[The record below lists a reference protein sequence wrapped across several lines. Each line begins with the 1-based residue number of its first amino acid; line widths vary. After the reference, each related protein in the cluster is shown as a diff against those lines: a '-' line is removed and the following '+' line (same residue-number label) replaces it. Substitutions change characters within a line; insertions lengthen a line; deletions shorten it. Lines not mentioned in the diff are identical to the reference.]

1 MRDSYLAARVL
12 DALLR
17 EDYGDISAQITRS
30 REGVGLTLSDG
41 RLVRLAP
48 GVPFQ
53 DFVVAPGQLLGLEQ
67 VLDTLAEIAPEEDAD
82 GVKAFFDECVAALA
96 ALDSHDARLPDV
108 LARDPSYETLAAFA
122 DHPGY
127 PTARARP
134 GVPDGEQAAYAPE
147 FGPAFELRW
156 AVVPRRD
163 LEPGSAELPPDVLT
177 WEPDE
182 PRSEPSDEAHPPV
195 ALPAPHPSATPFP
208 VHPDEVLFPVHP
220 LAVDEVRRA
229 GGRVLDEG
237 RGTVRP
243 VASMRAVEIGPRTHL
258 VLPLPVS
265 VLGTR
270 DRLRIEPGRLGAGA
284 RAESLLR
291 ELADDDVLVAG
302 EQEYAGAGHD
312 CLAWMVRRLPEGRR
326 IPVTALTQPHVED
339 GLRSAEVLGAYV
351 RVLLRWGVRLLVE
364 YGVVPEIRWHEV
376 ALVLDDHDADVCRP
390 VTVPDE
396 GADRGAEVRRRVKV
410 LVQGHDGV
418 LVSPARLAAAGV
430 TVPELPEWMLTDDP
444 HALTDTFVT
453 RMLHLGTAA
462 IVFALLPAAEAAAL
476 LRRTLEEALHPYGE
490 LAMARLL
497 RARTLEA
504 VRLTGRPW
512 LTTGTLASEAR
523 LEARP
528 PRMSGPNYLRL
539 T

>member
-1 MRDSYLAARVL
+1 GGFVRAHGHGDAAVDVARRGARQSGRHGEVGDAVGDAEQETLPRRGLGRGEQHRPHLVAHAFDERAAVVDDENPGRGVVPGTFQPRRVVAQGRRPVDGAPCEEQRSDELLFRSRFHGLHPSKSPLILGRLREDLRWGLGSWVVRLTLPALLGGGMRDSYLAARVL

-182 PRSEPSDEAHPPV
+182 PRSEPSDEAHPP
-195 ALPAPHPSATPFP
+195 A
-208 VHPDEVLFPVHP
+208 
-220 LAVDEVRRA
+220 
-229 GGRVLDEG
+229 
-237 RGTVRP
+237 
-243 VASMRAVEIGPRTHL
+243 
-258 VLPLPVS
+258 
-265 VLGTR
+265 
-270 DRLRIEPGRLGAGA
+270 
-284 RAESLLR
+284 
-291 ELADDDVLVAG
+291 
-302 EQEYAGAGHD
+302 
-312 CLAWMVRRLPEGRR
+312 
-326 IPVTALTQPHVED
+326 
-339 GLRSAEVLGAYV
+339 
-351 RVLLRWGVRLLVE
+351 
-364 YGVVPEIRWHEV
+364 
-376 ALVLDDHDADVCRP
+376 
-390 VTVPDE
+390 
-396 GADRGAEVRRRVKV
+396 
-410 LVQGHDGV
+410 
-418 LVSPARLAAAGV
+418 
-430 TVPELPEWMLTDDP
+430 
-444 HALTDTFVT
+444 
-453 RMLHLGTAA
+453 
-462 IVFALLPAAEAAAL
+462 
-476 LRRTLEEALHPYGE
+476 
-490 LAMARLL
+490 
-497 RARTLEA
+497 
-504 VRLTGRPW
+504 
-512 LTTGTLASEAR
+512 
-523 LEARP
+523 
-528 PRMSGPNYLRL
+528 
-539 T
+539 